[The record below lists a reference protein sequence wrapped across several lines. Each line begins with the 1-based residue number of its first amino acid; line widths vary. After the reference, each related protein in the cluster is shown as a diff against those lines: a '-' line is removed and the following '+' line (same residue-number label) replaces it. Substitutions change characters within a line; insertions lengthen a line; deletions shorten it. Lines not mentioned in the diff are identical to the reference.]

1 MEHIRW
7 YDKNPDLK
15 EVFEFIQGLDS
26 SVQKEIAKDIIQ
38 ILMNNFGLN
47 LDAQIND
54 ICKNYNYDCKRW
66 YDENID
72 LFTSF
77 EIIKS
82 LPQETQDKV
91 IKQIIN
97 SLLLMHLNNQKK
109 DN

>member
-1 MEHIRW
+1 MKHIRW

-26 SVQKEIAKDIIQ
+26 PVQKEIAKDIIQ
-38 ILMNNFGLN
+38 ILMNDFKLN
-47 LDAQIND
+47 LDTQINE

-82 LPQETQDKV
+82 LPQETQGKV

-97 SLLLMHLNNQKK
+97 SFLLMYLKK
-109 DN
+109 EGASG